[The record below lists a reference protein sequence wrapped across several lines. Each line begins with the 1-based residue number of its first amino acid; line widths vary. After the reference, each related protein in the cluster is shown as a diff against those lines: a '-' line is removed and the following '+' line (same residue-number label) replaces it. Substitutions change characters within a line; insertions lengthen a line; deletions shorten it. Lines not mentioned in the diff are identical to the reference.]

1 MVWIELVINLYFLV
15 YREIQKDGSAEEAAK
30 RKLNKVLSKMPEKGD
45 FDLNNVLESVYFFS

>member
-1 MVWIELVINLYFLV
+1 MWIELVINLYFLV